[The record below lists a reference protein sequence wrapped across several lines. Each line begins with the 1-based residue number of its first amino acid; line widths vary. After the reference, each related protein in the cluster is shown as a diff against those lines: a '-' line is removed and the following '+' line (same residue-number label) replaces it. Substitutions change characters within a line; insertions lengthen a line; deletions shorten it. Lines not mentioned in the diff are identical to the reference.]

1 MDNLC
6 ENLSYL
12 RKSVKSIKRFFSESP
27 LRNEHFR
34 VRGFAIR
41 EVMPRGFINR
51 PHGTDDYL
59 MMYFH
64 TPAQGGVSVDDVMP
78 ADTFYMWAPGEA
90 QFYGHAEK
98 GFTHSW
104 LHCEGDSVSLY
115 YKLIYKHGPVQLKMR
130 SPQSFL
136 LFLDSLREEIL
147 NNRDADEIVAG
158 NLLTNW
164 MRDLMRHTGKPP
176 QALPERLRVVRDF
189 INEHYTEPITL
200 PQLAHLANW
209 SVPHFSEEFRRHIGE
224 SPIDYVIR
232 QRLLHASYL
241 LQDVNLS
248 VTDIAN
254 RVGYDNL
261 YHFSKSFKRRFHL
274 SPRNFRERNLT
285 PEKLRGPSDGKG
297 S

>member
-6 ENLSYL
+6 QNLSYIRNL
-12 RKSVKSIKRFFSESP
+12 VNAIKRFFSESP
-27 LRNEHFR
+27 LRNVSFQ

-41 EVMPRGFINR
+41 EVMPSGFINR
-51 PHGTDDYL
+51 PHGTTDYL

-64 TPAQGGVSVDDVMP
+64 TPVRVGASKNAVMP

-90 QFYGHAEK
+90 QFYGSET

-104 LHCEGDSVSLY
+104 LHCEGDSVSQY
-115 YKLIYKHGPVQLKMR
+115 HKLVYKHGSRPLKMR

-136 LFLDSLREEIL
+136 LFLEGLREEIL
-147 NNRDADEIVAG
+147 NNGTADEIIAG

-189 INEHYTEPITL
+189 INEHYTQAITL
-200 PQLAHLANW
+200 PRLAELANW

-224 SPIDYVIR
+224 SPIDYMIR
-232 QRLLHASYL
+232 LRLHHASYL

-248 VTDIAN
+248 VTEIAN

-261 YHFSKSFKRRFHL
+261 YHFSKIFKRRFHL
-274 SPRNFRERNLT
+274 SPRNFREKNLPST
-285 PEKLRGPSDGKG
+285 PT
-297 S
+297 